1 MSPRKRWFMVDS
13 LFRLVKY
20 SFGVKDVFSYRYHP
34 KMCMGTTKCLDYV
47 ANLQMQISSW
57 TMSYLLV
64 AKILLSF
71 LESATQFHISKYHHN
86 VIKLKSKLIVLLHTF
101 RHINPIFR
109 TFESEIKDENK
120 SLIGKHRFQLDSE
133 LLTEESDTNMGF
145 SKNNKSQTIF
155 SAFWYCLRH
164 QISHRRLRTILFF
177 WLPKYLHHYQ
187 QQKIQI

>member
-13 LFRLVKY
+13 LFRLWSILSESKTSSVTVTIQKCVWGRRNVWIMLRIY
-20 SFGVKDVFSYRYHP
+20 KCRFQVEQCRVF
-34 KMCMGTTKCLDYV
+34 
-47 ANLQMQISSW
+47 
-57 TMSYLLV
+57 LV
-64 AKILLSF
+64 AKSVLSF
-71 LESATQFHISKYHHN
+71 LESATQFHITKYLHN
-86 VIKLKSKLIVLLHTF
+86 IIKLKSNLMVLLHTF